1 MQPKLRNNKHLR
13 GFWQAVCLLGLAA
26 PLGCNSPTPPPIV
39 AQESDWSPAPG
50 INGIHLQTDHYDL
63 YVTAKDDLLMAYLP
77 TFLETAF
84 VEYSKLAPPSNDAQ
98 KRMASYLFD
107 NRGQWA
113 AFTRRFSPARA
124 NVYLHIKAGGYMD
137 HATATTVIW
146 DLGRDRTLALLAH
159 EGMHQYFAAH
169 FPEPVAAWLNEGLA
183 TQWESFD
190 LKGPYPTFT
199 PRRNYHRTN
208 GLREALTSDVGWIPL
223 KQLLAMHA
231 GQAVVQTGQTTRGYY
246 AQVWALVLF
255 MREGN
260 DGAYSDKLVQ
270 LLADAGTQR
279 LKITIKAYR
288 AFTPEAGNIPDAE
301 VMFRRYITEDLD
313 GFEQEFRAFAEGLVS

>member
-1 MQPKLRNNKHLR
+1 MRCKSSASNYLR
-13 GFWQAVCLLGLAA
+13 GFSLAVCMLEAAFLA
-26 PLGCNSPTPPPIV
+26 GCASSTPPPV
-39 AQESDWSPAPG
+39 AAQESDWSPATG
-50 INGIHLQTDHYDL
+50 INGLQLQTDHYDL
-63 YVTAKDDLLMAYLP
+63 YVTAKDKLLIEYLP
-77 TFLETAF
+77 TFLETTFA
-84 VEYSKLAPPSNDAQ
+84 EYSKLVPAPSETQRRVAT
-98 KRMASYLFD
+98 YLFA
-107 NRGQWA
+107 NRGEWA

-124 NVYLHIKAGGYMD
+124 HIYLHIKAGGYMD

-159 EGMHQYFAAH
+159 EGMHQYFAAY
-169 FPEPVAAWLNEGLA
+169 FPEPVVAWLNEGLA

-190 LKGPYPTFT
+190 LKGPYPTYT

-208 GLREALTSDVGWIPL
+208 SLREALTSEEGWIPL

-255 MREGN
+255 LHEGN
-260 DGAYSDKLVQ
+260 DGAYADKLAQ

-279 LKITIKAYR
+279 LKISVKAYR
-288 AFTPEAGNIPDAE
+288 AFTPEAGDIPDAE

-313 GFEQEFRAFAEGLVS
+313 GFEQQYRAFAERLVR